1 MTRLE
6 HDTAFG
12 ALVEEVL
19 ENGVEGL
26 AHAVSILFNEAMKV
40 ERSRALAAQPY
51 ERTPERNG
59 YANGF
64 KPKTLNTRM
73 GKLFLSVPQTR
84 GGKEPF
90 YPSVIEK
97 GLRSERALKSAMAE
111 MYIHGVSTRKVAKV
125 LQDLCGLDVSSTEV
139 SRCNSL
145 LDEEIKQWQNRPLG
159 AIRFLLLDATYVKVR
174 SGGVVQSC
182 AVLIAAGITPEGTR
196 TVLGSS
202 VAQSEAGIHWKT
214 FLSSLVRRGLT
225 GVEMITSDRHAGL
238 VEACCSV
245 FSGAMWNRCHVHVQ
259 RDAAKYV
266 PRTAWRAQVAED
278 IRQIYLA
285 QDVRK
290 AQTRL
295 NEAVAYWEKKAPKL
309 SEWMEENVPEGFSV
323 MKFPVCSR
331 KRLHTSNLVERMNK
345 EVKRRT
351 RVVSVFP
358 NVESAYRLVAALCM
372 EISQDWEGGRI
383 YLKLQDDIQSSESE
397 FTE

>member
-1 MTRLE
+1 MTRLN

-19 ENGVEGL
+19 EKGVEGL
-26 AHAVSILFNEAMKV
+26 THAVSILFNEAMKV

-51 ERTPERNG
+51 ERTPGRNG

-84 GGKEPF
+84 SGKEPF

-111 MYIHGVSTRKVAKV
+111 MYIQGVSTRKVAKV
-125 LQDLCGLDVSSTEV
+125 LQDLCGLEVSSTEV

-174 SGGVVQSC
+174 SGGIVQSC

-214 FLSSLVRRGLT
+214 FLSSLVSRGLT

-266 PRTAWRAQVAED
+266 PRTAWRSKVAED
-278 IRQIYLA
+278 IRQIYLV
-285 QDVRK
+285 QDVNK
-290 AQTRL
+290 AQARL
-295 NEAVAYWEKKAPKL
+295 NEAVAYWGKKAPQL
-309 SEWMEENVPEGFSV
+309 SEWMEENIPEGFAV
-323 MKFPVCSR
+323 MKFPVCFR

-351 RVVSVFP
+351 NVVSVFP
-358 NVESAYRLVAALCM
+358 NVESAHRLVAALCM
-372 EISQDWEGGRI
+372 EVAQDWECGRI
-383 YLKLQDDIQSSESE
+383 YLNLQEDVPSSENE
-397 FTE
+397 FTD